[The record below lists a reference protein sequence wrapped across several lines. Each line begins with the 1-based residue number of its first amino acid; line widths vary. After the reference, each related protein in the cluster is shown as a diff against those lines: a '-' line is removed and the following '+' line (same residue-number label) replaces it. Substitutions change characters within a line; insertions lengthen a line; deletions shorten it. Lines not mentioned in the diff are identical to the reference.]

1 MQIYV
6 SCENTYFGRHYVV
19 ELRQNQIVVKC
30 MILTEIWI
38 QRHECFYINLVDFA
52 PLNIDNG
59 QKVILGGDLLTFG
72 AQKSESV

>member
-38 QRHECFYINLVDFA
+38 QRHESVYIS
-52 PLNIDNG
+52 I
-59 QKVILGGDLLTFG
+59 
-72 AQKSESV
+72 